1 MIQNALNDPVPQFR
15 EKLLKPKVY
24 GRRGL
29 MAALIGKT

>member
-1 MIQNALNDPVPQFR
+1 MIQNVLNDPIPQIQ
-15 EKLLKPKVY
+15 EKLLKPYLY